1 MVRQSLQELRMK
13 LEQMRR
19 EKEAV
24 ETSLSA
30 YEERRAFVGGAGTHQ
45 YTR

>member
-1 MVRQSLQELRMK
+1 MVRQSLQELRIK
-13 LEQMRR
+13 LEKMRK

-30 YEERRAFVGGAGTHQ
+30 YEERRGFVVGAGTHQ